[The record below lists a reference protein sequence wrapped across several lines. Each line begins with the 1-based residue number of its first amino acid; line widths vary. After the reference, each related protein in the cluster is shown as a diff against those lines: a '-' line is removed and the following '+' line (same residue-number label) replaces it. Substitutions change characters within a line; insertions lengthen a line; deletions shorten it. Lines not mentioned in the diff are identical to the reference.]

1 MILLLGIKL
10 SVPIVSIGANYASL
24 YLSLMGAKLYVPMGR
39 EILNILTLE
48 NVSKGFSEKNLFENL
63 SMGIDDSD
71 RIGLVGVNGIGKT
84 TFLKLISG
92 QLLPDS
98 GKVVRSNN
106 LRIQFLS
113 QTPSFDENISVIDNI
128 LQGDNPV
135 IRTIREY
142 EDAADRFNRNPDD
155 EKIQAKFMEL
165 TSEMDSLDAWNM
177 EAQAKTV
184 LDRLGITDTDRIIS
198 ELSGGQRKRVA
209 LAEALIQPADLLILD
224 EPTNHIDLE
233 TINWL
238 EEFLSQRKGALLLV
252 THDRYFLNRIVNRI
266 IELDKGKLY
275 SYDGNFEYFLEK
287 KTQREEFMAAS
298 EEKRRRLFVNELA
311 WIRRGAK
318 ARTTKQKARIQR
330 FEEIKKSEITIS
342 KEQIEIPVAY
352 TRLGKKAIEINNISK
367 SFDGQAV
374 IKNLSMIISP
384 DDRIG
389 IVGPNGAGKTT
400 LLNLIAQILSPDS
413 GAISFGETVRIAYY
427 RQENTDLDPS
437 LRAIDYIKETAEYVQ
452 TEDGR
457 TISAARMLEQFLF
470 DDVQRYTHIKN
481 LSGGE
486 KRRLL
491 LAKVLMEKPN
501 VLLLD
506 EPTNDLDIQ
515 TLEVLEE
522 YLSYFRGVVLI
533 SSHDRYF
540 LEKTTDRLIAVKGD
554 GKIEFFT
561 SVDTYNKSLPSN
573 RQKTVNQKAQKQL
586 PKNKTDN
593 LSEKAVLTGQIEQ
606 SDHEGQSWQIEQP
619 DRTRQLEQSSQSVKS
634 DQPVLLEQLPQKTAG
649 RKSTDTTIRPKFTYN
664 ETREFT
670 VIDDEIEKLENRL
683 EEITAEMKNH
693 WSDHIKIKELS
704 RMHEETRKEL
714 DLKMQRWIYLNEKA
728 EQIKSF
734 DNNK

>member
-1 MILLLGIKL
+1 
-10 SVPIVSIGANYASL
+10 
-24 YLSLMGAKLYVPMGR
+24 
-39 EILNILTLE
+39 LNIVTLE

-92 QLLPDS
+92 QILPDS
-98 GKVVRSNN
+98 GKITRGNT

-142 EDAADRFNRNPDD
+142 EDASDRFNRNPDD
-155 EKIQAKFMEL
+155 EKIQARLMEL
-165 TSEMDSLDAWNM
+165 TSKMDSLDAWNM
-177 EAQAKTV
+177 EAQAKTI
-184 LDRLGITDTDRIIS
+184 LDRLGITDANRIIS
-198 ELSGGQRKRVA
+198 ELSGGQRKRVT

-233 TINWL
+233 TISWL

-266 IELDKGKLY
+266 IEIDKGKLY

-287 KTQREEFMAAS
+287 KTQREEFLAAS
-298 EEKRRRLFVNELA
+298 EEKRRRLYINELA

-330 FEEIKKSEITIS
+330 FEEIKNSEITIS

-352 TRLGKKAIEINNISK
+352 TRLGRKAIEINNISK
-367 SFDGQAV
+367 YFDGQAV

-413 GAISFGETVRIAYY
+413 GTIGFGETVRIAYY
-427 RQENTDLDPS
+427 RQENTDLDPA

-522 YLSYFRGVVLI
+522 YLSYFRGAVLI

-561 SVDTYNKSLPSN
+561 SVEAYDKSLASG
-573 RQKTVNQKAQKQL
+573 RQKTVNQKTEKQFSKSGNKDKPKEAAQTGCMEKSQHVKL
-586 PKNKTDN
+586 DFPEHSGKT
-593 LSEKAVLTGQIEQ
+593 
-606 SDHEGQSWQIEQP
+606 
-619 DRTRQLEQSSQSVKS
+619 EQSSSQTKQSEKS
-634 DQPVLLEQLPQKTAG
+634 LQKNTG
-649 RKSTDTTIRPKFTYN
+649 SRKSGISPKPKFTYK
-664 ETREFT
+664 ETREIA
-670 VIDDEIEKLENRL
+670 VIDEEIEKLENRL
-683 EEITAEMKNH
+683 REITSEMENN
-693 WSDHIKIKELS
+693 WSDHIKIKELTEK
-704 RMHEETRKEL
+704 HTKLQQEL
-714 DLKMQRWIYLNEKA
+714 SLKMQRWVYLYEKA
-728 EQIKSF
+728 EQIKTF
-734 DNNK
+734 NNNK